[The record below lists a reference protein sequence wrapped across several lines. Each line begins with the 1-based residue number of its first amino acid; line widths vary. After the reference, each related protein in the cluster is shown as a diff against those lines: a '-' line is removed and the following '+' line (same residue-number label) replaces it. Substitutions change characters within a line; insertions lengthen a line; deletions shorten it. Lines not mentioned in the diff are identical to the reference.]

1 MAVDYKQKG
10 HYEID
15 DLLEIMRL
23 LRSPDGCHWDR
34 EQTNQS
40 IRSNLL
46 EETHEAIE
54 AINQGDANLL
64 CEELGDILLQIV
76 FHCQIQQEN
85 SQFGFSDVVDGICKK
100 LIIRHPH
107 VFSDAKDTGKV
118 AQLKYVETGLSAFRT
133 RNVLNLDYLPGTH
146 QAYLHLQEEYY
157 LLGLSV
163 YKRIDKEYY
172 SLR

>member
-1 MAVDYKQKG
+1 MDFKLEVHLKYIHDFMLQLFFLIGNIFAYGLLLYWLVKFWKVLKEEFGVFPVVLAFVGIFSLLDFKKFKNQDRVWTEGEPEGQVYT
-10 HYEID
+10 ID
-15 DLLEIMRL
+15 AGYGMFRNGTLY
-23 LRSPDGCHWDR
+23 
-34 EQTNQS
+34 
-40 IRSNLL
+40 
-46 EETHEAIE
+46 
-54 AINQGDANLL
+54 
-64 CEELGDILLQIV
+64 
-76 FHCQIQQEN
+76 
-85 SQFGFSDVVDGICKK
+85 
-100 LIIRHPH
+100 